1 MSSTNI
7 QFNFNAEK
15 TVQVAA
21 MFLKLHG
28 GKMKYL
34 GLLKLLYMADRL
46 ALQEINQ
53 PLTGDIYVSMKYGP
67 VLSKVYDFIKNNGI
81 NGVEIWKKHIS
92 SKHNFDLVE
101 SYEVS
106 LLADPGNDELSER
119 EEKIIRKVYKDCGR
133 FDRFDL
139 ANMTHDFPE
148 WQNPQKLDPP
158 RKSLPIDNI
167 DILKNIGKTE
177 EEIEYIKE
185 VVEREAYL
193 NEVLNK

>member
-21 MFLKLHG
+21 MFLKLHRG
-28 GKMKYL
+28 RMKYL

-46 ALQEINQ
+46 ALKEINQ
-53 PLTGDIYVSMKYGP
+53 PLTGDVYVSMKYGP
-67 VLSKVYDFIKNNGI
+67 VLSKVYDFIKDNKI
-81 NGVEIWKKHIS
+81 NGLEIWKKYIS
-92 SKHNFDLVE
+92 NKNHFYLIEDIE

-106 LLADPGNDELSER
+106 LLADPGNGELSER
-119 EEKIIRKVYKDCGR
+119 EEEIIRKVYKDCGS

-139 ANMTHDFPE
+139 ADMTHDFPE
-148 WQNPQKLDPP
+148 WQAPP
-158 RKSLPIDNI
+158 PGRTLPINNI
-167 DILKNIGKTE
+167 DILRNIGKTE

-185 VVEREAYL
+185 VVEREAYF
-193 NEVLNK
+193 NRTANQ